1 MIVVDTDVL
10 IEIFDKKSK
19 SGEEALGI
27 IEDSGESMVTTAVNL
42 HEILYGIQKRGKPA
56 GEVLQLPVLNY
67 TKSDASL
74 SAELELKAEKR
85 GTPVRKP
92 DAMIAAIA
100 MNNGAKL
107 YTSDL
112 KHFKPLESLGL
123 KLFK

>member
-19 SGEEALGI
+19 SGEEALRM

-107 YTSDL
+107 YTLDM